1 LRNIEITQKL
11 KKKKMKR
18 LLKIGIVLAVVG
30 VLAAAYVWFFV
41 YNKPHKNYEKAKP
54 EAVLTAADCFNSF
67 VNNGNAHTGK
77 VLQLDGMPS
86 YIENQDSLVI
96 VVFVFNEGMFGD
108 EGIRCT
114 MLPKYKE
121 AALALNLDEKIIIK
135 GLCTGY
141 NGTDVILEHCS
152 IIK

>member
-1 LRNIEITQKL
+1 MKKL
-11 KKKKMKR
+11 MK
-18 LLKIGIVLAVVG
+18 IVGILVIVG
-30 VLAAAYVWFFV
+30 ILAATYGWFFV

-54 EAVLTAADCFNSF
+54 QAVLSATDCFESF
-67 VNNGNAHTGK
+67 TGNGNTLTGQ
-77 VLQLDGMPS
+77 VLQIEGALS
-86 YIENQDSLVI
+86 YVEEQDSMVI

-114 MLPKYKE
+114 MLPKYNE
-121 AALALNLDEKIIIK
+121 AALAMNSSNKIDIK

-152 IIK
+152 FVKQ

>member
-1 LRNIEITQKL
+1 
-11 KKKKMKR
+11 MKR
-18 LLKIGIVLAVVG
+18 LLKIGAVLAVVG
-30 VLAAAYVWFFV
+30 VLAAAYVWFFI

-54 EAVLTAADCFNSF
+54 EAVLSAADCFNSF
-67 VNNGNAHTGK
+67 VNNNNDYTGK
-77 VLQLDGMPS
+77 VIQLDGALS
-86 YIENQDSLVI
+86 NVESQDSLVI

-114 MLPKYKE
+114 MLPKYKQD
-121 AALALNLDEKIIIK
+121 ALELNMNDKIDIK

-152 IIK
+152 IIN